1 MNLFFTAIGYTS
13 SMIVD
18 DLNVMSVSIRPP
30 QANTPLVVNADP
42 KLALPIPREFLQSI
56 PGWHVLPV

>member
-1 MNLFFTAIGYTS
+1 MGGVFFTAIGYTS

-30 QANTPLVVNADP
+30 KANTPLIVNADA
-42 KLALPIPREFLQSI
+42 KLALSIPREFLQSI
-56 PGWHVLPV
+56 PGRYS